1 MLYLFNCS
9 HKNKEVSRCLFLIA
23 SLTGRRGLVAFIRG
37 RRLQHHDADAG
48 NDAALDALCERRLPM
63 RRNLAGVV
71 AKSKA
76 AWIETVMKTK
86 AELA

>member
-1 MLYLFNCS
+1 MPYLDNCS
-9 HKNKEVSRCLFLIA
+9 PQQQGGFAMRDKPFDVFVTTSDGDSYKAAMIP
-23 SLTGRRGLVAFIRG
+23 
-37 RRLQHHDADAG
+37 
-48 NDAALDALCERRLPM
+48 AALDALCERRLPM

-71 AKSKA
+71 AKKAKA

>member
-1 MLYLFNCS
+1 MFVSDSIVNEVAEDLMPLF
-9 HKNKEVSRCLFLIA
+9 EVGDFNTTTPTRAMIP
-23 SLTGRRGLVAFIRG
+23 
-37 RRLQHHDADAG
+37 
-48 NDAALDALCERRLPM
+48 AALDALCERRLPM

-71 AKSKA
+71 AKKAKA

>member
-1 MLYLFNCS
+1 M
-9 HKNKEVSRCLFLIA
+9 IP
-23 SLTGRRGLVAFIRG
+23 
-37 RRLQHHDADAG
+37 
-48 NDAALDALCERRLPM
+48 AALDALCERRLPM

-71 AKSKA
+71 AKKAKA